1 MTLVLEK
8 PFSSQKINS
17 WLAKQPSRK
26 SFNAEM
32 FAGKIFWDENPLD
45 YQKRLRNE
53 WEQNTLRHQCFDYL
67 VSWEIQKLKKNELI
81 LKAEFDVIAEYHFKR
96 VAY

>member
-8 PFSSQKINS
+8 PFSSQKVSN

-53 WEQNTLRHQCFDYL
+53 WE
-67 VSWEIQKLKKNELI
+67 
-81 LKAEFDVIAEYHFKR
+81 
-96 VAY
+96 